1 MLCLGLPLWVSGKES
16 ACQCRRHRFDSWV
29 RKIPWRRKQ
38 LPTQVFL
45 TGNPMDRGTWQATV
59 HERGHERVRHNLATK
74 QQQVLLKSY
83 FSFIL
88 RNMDCVYLGLKR
100 YMLLLF
106 TSFGLCSLA
115 VRPCL
120 LGMGGCLHGKS
131 QEISICE
138 CVAILSLAKVNMTV
152 MNLILRA

>member
-1 MLCLGLPLWVSGKES
+1 MLWFMGS
-16 ACQCRRHRFDSWV
+16 Q
-29 RKIPWRRKQ
+29 
-38 LPTQVFL
+38 
-45 TGNPMDRGTWQATV
+45 
-59 HERGHERVRHNLATK
+59 RVRHNLATK
-74 QQQVLLKSY
+74 QQQALFKSY

-88 RNMDCVYLGLKR
+88 RNVDHVYLGLKR

-106 TSFGLCSLA
+106 TSFGHCSLA

-138 CVAILSLAKVNMTV
+138 SAAILSLAKVNMTV